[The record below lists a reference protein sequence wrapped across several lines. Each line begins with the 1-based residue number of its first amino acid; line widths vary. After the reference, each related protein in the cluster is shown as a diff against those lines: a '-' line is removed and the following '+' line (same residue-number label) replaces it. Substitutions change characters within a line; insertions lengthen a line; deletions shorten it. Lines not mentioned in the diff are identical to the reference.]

1 MLATLPLLQTTPFP
15 AINRSTLDTLQV
27 NLGYVCNQQCLHCH
41 VNAAPT
47 RTEVMSLDI
56 CEQVLNYLRAT
67 PSIKTLDL
75 TGGAPELNPHFRYMV
90 KMARQAGVHV
100 IDRCNLTVLSVP
112 EQTDLAQFLRQQQVE
127 ILASLPCYLEKNV
140 DKQRGKGAF
149 QDSITGL
156 RQLNDLGYGH
166 EGSGLVLNLVF
177 NPQGANLPATQGIL
191 EMDYKQFLK
200 KHDGIVFNQLYT
212 LCNMPIQRFGSWL
225 ISNGQ
230 FNHYMQ
236 LLQNAHRD
244 ENLETVMCRHLI
256 SIDWQ
261 GYVYDCDFNQMLE
274 LPLYW
279 HTQKRRHISEL
290 INAELKN
297 NPIMVA
303 GHCYG
308 CTAGQGSSCGGA
320 LS

>member
-1 MLATLPLLQTTPFP
+1 
-15 AINRSTLDTLQV
+15 
-27 NLGYVCNQQCLHCH
+27 
-41 VNAAPT
+41 
-47 RTEVMSLDI
+47 
-56 CEQVLNYLRAT
+56 
-67 PSIKTLDL
+67 
-75 TGGAPELNPHFRYMV
+75 
-90 KMARQAGVHV
+90 
-100 IDRCNLTVLSVP
+100 
-112 EQTDLAQFLRQQQVE
+112 LAQFLKHQQVE
-127 ILASLPCYLEKNV
+127 IIASLPCYLEKNV
-140 DKQRGKGAF
+140 DLQRGQRGKGAF

-156 RQLNDLGYGH
+156 RQLNDLGYGQK
-166 EGSGLVLNLVF
+166 GSGLVLNLVF
-177 NPQGANLPATQGIL
+177 NPQGANLPAPQGNL

-212 LCNMPIQRFGSWL
+212 LCNMPIQ
-225 ISNGQ
+225 
-230 FNHYMQ
+230 Q

-279 HTQKRRHISEL
+279 HIQKRRHISEL

-297 NPIMVA
+297 NPIVVA